1 MAGGAAGHHLGGS
14 QLPTPRNLGSGWQ
27 QQIQRACQLSL
38 HPWVHAGWYAVTA
51 TGCSHRPCLPVGAV
65 PRAERLPDPVPG
77 VPQAVGQVQHAA
89 IALVVAGLRWLSS
102 HVLMDGGGPA
112 CLRAARCAAWF
123 AQQTRRCGTW
133 PPPAESSSRSDNF
146 YEVDVPV
153 KGHRSLQ
160 GAPVGAAALACL
172 LLCTE
177 HGRSACLQ
185 AKRSALRH
193 AFTVAC

>member
-1 MAGGAAGHHLGGS
+1 M
-14 QLPTPRNLGSGWQ
+14 
-27 QQIQRACQLSL
+27 
-38 HPWVHAGWYAVTA
+38 
-51 TGCSHRPCLPVGAV
+51 
-65 PRAERLPDPVPG
+65 
-77 VPQAVGQVQHAA
+77 QHAA

-112 CLRAARCAAWF
+112 CLRAVRCAAWF

-160 GAPVGAAALACL
+160 GAPSLHAALAWL

-177 HGRSACLQ
+177 HGRQHASRRNTVHSGMPLPLLADQGSPPLSPAMCRVTQQPAEPRVDGWRQCVLLRALPGQGESAVTVLLSRIGTSHRGSKPCLVPRQ
-185 AKRSALRH
+185 GLPL
-193 AFTVAC
+193 ACPA